1 MLFVHFPSTGNSS
14 LVLDEPCSPKPN
26 QIHVVEGYRGILSGP
41 LHLRV
46 CDSLYP
52 LDSRVQHI
60 LLWGVH
66 PFFYR
71 KVASLRSLSKK
82 VGAT

>member
-1 MLFVHFPSTGNSS
+1 MLFVHFPSAGNSS

-41 LHLRV
+41 LNLRV

-60 LLWGVH
+60 SIVGCSSIL
-66 PFFYR
+66 
-71 KVASLRSLSKK
+71 LSKGG
-82 VGAT
+82 VSTIIV